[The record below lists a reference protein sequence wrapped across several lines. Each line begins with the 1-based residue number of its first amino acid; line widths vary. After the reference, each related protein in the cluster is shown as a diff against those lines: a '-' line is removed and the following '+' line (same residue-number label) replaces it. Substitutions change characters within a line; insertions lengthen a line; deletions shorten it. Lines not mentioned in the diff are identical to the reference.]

1 MARHS
6 LREPRYVP
14 PAPPTIGT
22 QPDLFGGPPITHAH
36 QPRPVPSAKQLLAY
50 HLADQLADLENGE

>member
-14 PAPPTIGT
+14 PPPPTIGA
-22 QPDLFGGPPITHAH
+22 QPDLFGGPTITHQH
-36 QPRPVPSAKQLLAY
+36 QARPVASAKQMLAY
-50 HLADQLADLENGE
+50 HLADQLADLEGGQ